1 MEITGVIK
9 AILPVQSGTSKNGN
23 GWQKADFVI
32 EEEGGNYPNSM
43 VITAFGD
50 RVEKL
55 NTVRVGDRVTARFD
69 TLAREYNG
77 RYFTNITLYDF
88 AQPQLA
94 QQPQPQ
100 QQAQAY
106 MGAPQQYKAAPAQPY
121 QPMPAQPMP
130 QQAMY
135 GQTQQQGQRGDDL
148 PF

>member
-9 AILPVQSGTSKNGN
+9 AILPVQSGTSRSGN
-23 GWQKADFVI
+23 VWQKADFVI

-55 NTVRVGDRVTARFD
+55 NTLRVGDRVTARFD
-69 TLAREYNG
+69 TQAREYNG

-88 AQPQLA
+88 AQPQ
-94 QQPQPQ
+94 QQ
-100 QQAQAY
+100 
-106 MGAPQQYKAAPAQPY
+106 
-121 QPMPAQPMP
+121 AQPMP
-130 QQAMY
+130 
-135 GQTQQQGQRGDDL
+135 QQQGQRGDDL